1 MHAHLDGIVLSWKS
15 ERIPS
20 HRMHDI
26 VSLLQLISAPYV
38 RDYISSPMSYMKA
51 ISRRI
56 RKHVQTVVLFPLI
69 PLFVSLKVD
78 WILLPSFTPFFLDC
92 LMVIRY
98 V

>member
-1 MHAHLDGIVLSWKS
+1 
-15 ERIPS
+15 
-20 HRMHDI
+20 
-26 VSLLQLISAPYV
+26 
-38 RDYISSPMSYMKA
+38 MSYMKA